1 MNVRAWTVAAVVTSH
16 FAAAFAA
23 LGMPPFF
30 PLILERSLG
39 SDAGFL
45 AGWAYVLPTL
55 LTALS
60 GPWWGALADRF
71 GKKALLLRAQL
82 GLAASFLLAGFAE
95 SIPAFLLAL
104 ALQGLLGGTF
114 AASNAYLAMLLRG
127 DGLTR
132 TLTLMQGSAR
142 AALVIAPVTLGAF
155 MAVESPIELYR
166 YLALLPLASALV
178 IGSLPAP
185 EAPPAA
191 TRTSMDRADRPALRR
206 LALLQ
211 FAFAFSTVVT
221 FPYFI
226 PFAQARVDGGSSTLS
241 GLLFGLPH
249 LVYLAGAGPLSF
261 WLGRRRLR
269 ATLAGAFLLLSLS
282 LAGQAAADDATALA
296 GWRLVMGLAMTAGF
310 ICLHGAIARAAAAES
325 AGRAFG
331 WLDSAAKWGGV
342 AAGAAAGIAA
352 AVLGPGAPF
361 LIGALVLA
369 GTAVCVLATGLWP
382 RLQTP

>member
-1 MNVRAWTVAAVVTSH
+1 MTARAWTVAAVVAGH

-39 SDAGFL
+39 SDARFL

-71 GKKALLLRAQL
+71 GKKALLLRAQV
-82 GLAASFLLAGFAE
+82 GLAASFLLAGFAG
-95 SIPAFLLAL
+95 SVPVFLAAL

-114 AASNAYLAMLLRG
+114 AASNAYLATLLRG

-142 AALVIAPVTLGAF
+142 AALVAAPVALGAF
-155 MAVESPIELYR
+155 MTAESPIELYR
-166 YLALLPLASALV
+166 YMALLPLAAALV
-178 IGSLPAP
+178 VACLPAP
-185 EAPPAA
+185 EAPTPAA
-191 TRTSMDRADRPALRR
+191 RRAAPDGGGPALRR
-206 LALLQ
+206 LVLLQ
-211 FAFAFSTVVT
+211 FALAFGTVVT
-221 FPYFI
+221 FPYFL
-226 PFAQARVDGGSSTLS
+226 PFVQARSGGSPVLS

-249 LVYLAGAGPLSF
+249 LVYLAGAGPLGL

-269 ATLAGAFLLLSLS
+269 ASSAASFLLLALS
-282 LAGQAAADDATALA
+282 LAGQAAAADVATLVA
-296 GWRLVMGLAMTAGF
+296 WRTAMGLAMTAAF
-310 ICLHGAIARAAAAES
+310 ISLHGAIARVTGTES
-325 AGRAFG
+325 VGRAFG
-331 WLDSAAKWGGV
+331 RLDSAAKWGGV
-342 AAGAAAGIAA
+342 AAGAAAGVAA
-352 AVLGPGAPF
+352 AASGPSAPF

-369 GTAVCVLATGLWP
+369 GTGAGVLATGLWP
-382 RLQTP
+382 RPQTL